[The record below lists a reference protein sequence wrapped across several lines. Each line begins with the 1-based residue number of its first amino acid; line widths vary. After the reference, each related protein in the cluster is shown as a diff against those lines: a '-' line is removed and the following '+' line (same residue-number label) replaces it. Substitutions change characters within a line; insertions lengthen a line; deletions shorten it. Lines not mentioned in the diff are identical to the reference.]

1 MKKKALSQKA
11 AAGKAKTGRE
21 GHAHTNAPEVQNRL
35 ARIEGHIR
43 AIRRMAAEEAPCPEV
58 LLQLAAVRSALNGVG
73 RIILDDHLRECV
85 VKAVHDGKYE
95 KAFSD
100 LKRSM
105 DRFVS

>member
-1 MKKKALSQKA
+1 MKAKAIAQKA
-11 AAGKAKTGRE
+11 AAGKAKTGRA
-21 GHAHTNAPEVQNRL
+21 GNAHANAPEVQNRL

-43 AIRRMAAEEAPCPEV
+43 AIRRMAAEEVPCPEV

-95 KAFSD
+95 KAFGD
-100 LKRSM
+100 LKRSL
-105 DRFVS
+105 DRFIA